1 MVAPARRRL
10 RRPREDRF
18 LSHTWTRI
26 AIAAGVV
33 LFAALLAKV
42 IDARIS
48 RRGLDPAA
56 ATRYRV
62 LRRSIFTAIVFVGV
76 ISGLLVIPQ
85 IRAIAGGILA
95 SGAVLG
101 LVIGFAAQRT
111 IGNFIAGILIAFSQP
126 LRLGDEIEVEGGRG
140 VVEEIG
146 LTYTWVR
153 LPDGDRL
160 VIPNEKLVSET
171 LRNSTIRSPNRLA
184 EVAVHVPLGADLR
197 PLVETLGTDANE
209 AYLADLG
216 ADATIVLRRWVPA
229 GQEVEATESEL
240 RLSVHDR
247 LRELGIVKT
256 LSAE

>member
-1 MVAPARRRL
+1 M
-10 RRPREDRF
+10 
-18 LSHTWTRI
+18 STHTWTRI
-26 AIAAGVV
+26 AIAGGMIVIS
-33 LFAALLAKV
+33 AAIAKL

-48 RRGLDPAA
+48 RRTLDPAV

-62 LRRSIFTAIVFVGV
+62 LRRSIFTSIVFIGI
-76 ISGLLVIPQ
+76 ISALLVIPQ
-85 IRAIAGGILA
+85 VRAIAGGILA

-111 IGNFIAGILIAFSQP
+111 VGNFIAGILIAFSQP
-126 LRLGDEIEVEGGRG
+126 LRLGDEVEVEGGRG

-171 LRNSTIRSPNRLA
+171 LRNSTIRSPQKLA
-184 EVAVHVPLGADLR
+184 EVTVHVPLDADLR
-197 PLVETLGTDANE
+197 GLLETLNAEANA

-216 ADATIVLRRWVPA
+216 TDATIVLRRWVPA
-229 GQEVEATESEL
+229 GQEVEVAESEL
-240 RLSVHDR
+240 RLAAHDC
-247 LRELGIVKT
+247 LRQMGIVKT
-256 LSAE
+256 MVDE